1 VQSPEFWAVTAYRAK
16 IKTPEDFVISA
27 LRAGGIDV
35 QDANVVVKAIADLGQ
50 PLYGRQTPDG
60 YSMLSTPWI
69 NSSALLERMNFSL
82 ALAGNRLSKGVTVD
96 WLGQLGAVSLVPD
109 LEERQIENLLMHG
122 QLSEKTRALILQQ
135 LQSPQPQGTATP
147 VAMGPQTHQT
157 ADREAALTAGLLF
170 GSPDFQRR

>member
-1 VQSPEFWAVTAYRAK
+1 
-16 IKTPEDFVISA
+16 
-27 LRAGGIDV
+27 
-35 QDANVVVKAIADLGQ
+35 VVVKAMADLGQ

-82 ALAGNRLSKGVTVD
+82 ALAGNRLSKGVTAD

-122 QLSEKTRALILQQ
+122 QVSDKTRALILQQ
-135 LQSPQPQGTATP
+135 LQSAPPSQPRGSATP
-147 VAMGPQTHQT
+147 VAMGQPATPAQSHQA
-157 ADREAALTAGLLF
+157 ADREASLTAGLLF